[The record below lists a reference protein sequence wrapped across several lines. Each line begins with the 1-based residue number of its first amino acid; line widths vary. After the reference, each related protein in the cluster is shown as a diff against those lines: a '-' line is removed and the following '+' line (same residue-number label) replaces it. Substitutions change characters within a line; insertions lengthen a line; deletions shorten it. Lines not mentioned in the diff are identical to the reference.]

1 MAQSRDGDDR
11 RTRAA
16 RARYDRIAPLY
27 DLMEAGAESGRMA
40 GWRSRLWAQ
49 VKGPRVL
56 EAGVGTGKNIPYY
69 PPDVSV
75 TAIDFSPRML
85 ERARQRAEK
94 EGGEVDLRLM
104 DAQHLEFPDG
114 LFDTVVATFVFC
126 SVPDPVQGLREL
138 GRVTKPGGRLLLLE
152 HVRPTG
158 LLGNVADAAN
168 PVVVRVMGAN
178 INRRTVEN
186 LGRAGLII
194 EDVQDLWRGIVKLIF
209 ARPGQEQTREA
220 G

>member
-1 MAQSRDGDDR
+1 MTQGREGDDR
-11 RTRAA
+11 RTRTA

-94 EGGEVDLRLM
+94 EGREVDLRLM

-114 LFDTVVATFVFC
+114 SFDTVVATFVFC

-138 GRVTKPGGRLLLLE
+138 GRVTNPSGRILLLE

-158 LLGNVADAAN
+158 LLGNVADVAN
-168 PVVVRVMGAN
+168 PVVVRVVGAN

-186 LGRAGLII
+186 LERTGLVI

-209 ARPGQEQTREA
+209 ARPGA
-220 G
+220 IP